1 MFGNVEFSTILL
13 GIQITFIGKLF
24 DKPIKISYCR
34 KYIKMD
40 VVVVF
45 WKRKNNVSFQ
55 IILSLCIQSMFFFK
69 SSPIKSSFP
78 RAVCFPSF
86 FCFFACFFF
95 FFFFPFSFAIFSP
108 LSFALLFPFTSC
120 SALQLLSSKV
130 FSIVA
135 FSTA

>member
-1 MFGNVEFSTILL
+1 MFVNVEFSTILL

-55 IILSLCIQSMFFFK
+55 IILFLCIQSMFFFY

-78 RAVCFPSF
+78 GVVWFPSF

-95 FFFFPFSFAIFSP
+95 FFSFPFP
-108 LSFALLFPFTSC
+108 FALLFPFTSC

>member
-1 MFGNVEFSTILL
+1 MFVNVEFSTILL

-24 DKPIKISYCR
+24 GKPIKISYCR

-55 IILSLCIQSMFFFK
+55 IILFLCIQSMFFFY

-78 RAVCFPSF
+78 RAVWFPSF

-95 FFFFPFSFAIFSP
+95 FFFSFPFP
-108 LSFALLFPFTSC
+108 LPFFPLCLLLCFFLLILFQLCNYFLPKF
-120 SALQLLSSKV
+120 LQ
-130 FSIVA
+130 
-135 FSTA
+135 

>member
-1 MFGNVEFSTILL
+1 MEFSTILL

-55 IILSLCIQSMFFFK
+55 IILFLCIQSMFFFY

-78 RAVCFPSF
+78 RAVWFTSF
-86 FCFFACFFF
+86 FCFFACIFFF

-108 LSFALLFPFTSC
+108 LSFALLFPFNSF

-130 FSIVA
+130 SSIVG
-135 FSTA
+135 FSTAW

>member
-1 MFGNVEFSTILL
+1 MEFSTILL

-24 DKPIKISYCR
+24 DKPIKISYCK

-55 IILSLCIQSMFFFK
+55 IILFLCIQSMFFFY

-78 RAVCFPSF
+78 RAVWFPSF

-95 FFFFPFSFAIFSP
+95 FLSLLLCHFFPFVFCFAFSFYFFFSFAIT
-108 LSFALLFPFTSC
+108 SFQSFFNSWIFNSLIISFW
-120 SALQLLSSKV
+120 
-130 FSIVA
+130 
-135 FSTA
+135 